1 MTEAEKNAA
10 KELRE
15 TERQLQVHKQTI
27 SRLKRMSAKLP
38 LAEEVRILFLFRI
51 LNLSFY
57 RKNESQSRQEVC

>member
-38 LAEEVRILFLFRI
+38 HAEEVRILFINLNSSFR
-51 LNLSFY
+51 
-57 RKNESQSRQEVC
+57 RKNKSQSHQEVC